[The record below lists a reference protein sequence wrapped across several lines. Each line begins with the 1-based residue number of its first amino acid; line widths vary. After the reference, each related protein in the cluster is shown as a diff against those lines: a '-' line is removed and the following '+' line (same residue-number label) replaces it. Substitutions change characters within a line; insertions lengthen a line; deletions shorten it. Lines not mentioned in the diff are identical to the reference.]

1 MADLI
6 DVEVVNHGSIYTFL
20 PLTSVAQEWFDANT
34 PDAMTYGKAVVV
46 EHRYA
51 RDIADGLVNDGMVL
65 C

>member
-6 DVEVVNHGSIYTFL
+6 DVEIANHGSFYTFL

-34 PDAMTYGKAVVV
+34 PDAMTMGGAAVV

-51 RDIADGLVNDGMVL
+51 RDIADSLVCSGMVL
-65 C
+65 S